1 MQQTQQD
8 ETQQDYLRLVSFI
21 LDEALGNLP
30 HTITTH
36 AMKRQQ
42 KAKERMMLKISK
54 EALIST
60 IMKTVPLNILVK
72 PDKKKLHVTTGDYGG
87 HELGLNYP
95 YSEINN
101 GNIGEI
107 RVGGLS
113 IGLMYEGDFK
123 SKNGR
128 IRCLKSDK
136 LLHYLESVASSLSDI
151 VPSEL
156 LEYMRTL
163 RVNVICFD
171 FAVVILSTGS
181 LPAFSSLGTPRASRG
196 GREGLISSP
205 ASFWECMK
213 DTLLPA

>member
-95 YSEINN
+95 
-101 GNIGEI
+101 
-107 RVGGLS
+107 
-113 IGLMYEGDFK
+113 
-123 SKNGR
+123 
-128 IRCLKSDK
+128 
-136 LLHYLESVASSLSDI
+136 
-151 VPSEL
+151 
-156 LEYMRTL
+156 
-163 RVNVICFD
+163 
-171 FAVVILSTGS
+171 
-181 LPAFSSLGTPRASRG
+181 
-196 GREGLISSP
+196 
-205 ASFWECMK
+205 
-213 DTLLPA
+213 